1 MRSMVDSIE
10 HPRQPEDARLELARA
25 WLAGNFSNIEPGWQ
39 PVTGDASF
47 RRYFRVRVNGRSH
60 ILMDAP
66 PEFEDSAPFV
76 DIDHRLRTAGLHAPE
91 ILLADLESGFMLLED
106 LGDDLYRDL
115 VTPDT
120 VQPLFD
126 DAFQAL
132 AVMARDV
139 PPAGLS
145 AYDRE
150 LFCRELGWFTGFYLG
165 RHRGHGLGKQQQDE
179 WQSFCET
186 LVASAMDQPQVFV
199 HKDIH
204 SCNLLR
210 TTRGNP
216 GIIDFQDAV
225 SGPLSYDFVSLVWDR
240 YIAWP
245 RPLLE
250 QWMEQFRLLAA
261 PGIDPVQ
268 WKRWCDL
275 MGLQRNIKIV
285 GRFALLRHE
294 QGKAGYIG
302 MIPRF
307 YGYILNVLPLY
318 PEFAN
323 VLSWLEQDSCA
334 P

>member
-1 MRSMVDSIE
+1 MAESVQ
-10 HPRQPEDARLELARA
+10 HPRQADDARLEEARA
-25 WLAGNFSNIEPGWQ
+25 WLAGNFSGIEPGWQ

-47 RRYFRVRVNGRSH
+47 RRYFRVRVDGRSR

-66 PEFEDSAPFV
+66 PDLEDSAPFV
-76 DIDHRLRTAGLHAPE
+76 DVDNRLRTAGLHAPE
-91 ILLADLESGFMLLED
+91 ILLADLDKGFMLLED

-115 VTPDT
+115 LTPVT

-139 PPAGLS
+139 SPAGLP
-145 AYDRE
+145 AYNRE

-165 RHRGHGLGKQQQDE
+165 RHRGYGLDKEQQRE
-179 WQSFCET
+179 WQNFCEA
-186 LVASAMDQPQVFV
+186 LVASAMEQPQVFV
-199 HKDIH
+199 HKDVH
-204 SCNLLR
+204 SSNLLR
-210 TTRGNP
+210 TARDNP

-225 SGPLSYDFVSLVWDR
+225 YGPLSYDFVSLVWDR

-250 QWMEQFRLLAA
+250 RWMEQFRLLAA
-261 PGIDPVQ
+261 PGIDSVQ
-268 WKRWCDL
+268 WRRWCDL

-294 QGKAGYIG
+294 QGKQGYVE
-302 MIPRF
+302 MIPGF
-307 YGYILNVLPLY
+307 YGYILDVLTLY
-318 PEFAN
+318 PEFAR
-323 VLSWLEQDSCA
+323 VLNWLERDSCA